1 MQIQSSINSQT
12 LQSNSES
19 LELRSRELQKSL
31 ASPQYL
37 SPDQELQSSTLLANR
52 DRVTLST
59 EATAL
64 SRLASGQAELKRGDG
79 ELVGLESPAEA
90 TAGGATEEQ
99 AATAQ
104 KKDQQEKVEQQELEQ
119 TRELA
124 QRDREVRTHEQT
136 HASIGGQYASSP
148 SYTYE
153 RGPDGRLYAVAGEVK
168 IDTSPVPNDP
178 EATIEKAEIIQ
189 RAALSVAEPSG
200 ADRAVAAEAR
210 VMAVEARA
218 ELAKQKEM
226 EAQERAEEVSSSDEV
241 DEDRPTAGERLQELR
256 DERAAKAEG
265 AAESLNDFND
275 RLNEINK
282 ELAEINKKLVDA
294 GVFQK
299 LFPEGSLLDQQI

>member
-31 ASPQYL
+31 ASPQNL

-64 SRLASGQAELKRGDG
+64 SRLASGQAELKREDG

-90 TAGGATEEQ
+90 TAGVAAEEQ

-104 KKDQQEKVEQQELEQ
+104 EKDQQEKVEQQELEQ

-218 ELAKQKEM
+218 ELTNQKEM
-226 EAQERAEEVSSSDEV
+226 EAQERAEEARGSDEV

>member
-31 ASPQYL
+31 ASPQNL

-64 SRLASGQAELKRGDG
+64 SRLASGQAELKREDG

-90 TAGGATEEQ
+90 TAGVATEEQ

-104 KKDQQEKVEQQELEQ
+104 EKDQQEKVEQQELEQ

-226 EAQERAEEVSSSDEV
+226 EAQERAEEASSSDEV